1 MWLQVEGTEPVSGG
15 GGGLLIIPLI
25 EGDRTLG
32 VLTLDSGTAHRV
44 LCIYLLTLLV
54 SVNLYRPPGS
64 GVSPEWILSDEHIE
78 LLVLLSQQLAQAVS
92 RAR

>member
-1 MWLQVEGTEPVSGG
+1 MGG
-15 GGGLLIIPLI
+15 RGGGLLVIPLI

-32 VLTLDSGTAHRV
+32 VLTLDSGTVHRV
-44 LCIYLLTLLV
+44 LCIYLLTLLLLT
-54 SVNLYRPPGS
+54 VNLYRPPGS
-64 GVSPEWILSDEHIE
+64 GVTSDWILSDEHIE